1 MTLLGLREQGY
12 KAVFVGIGMPD
23 PKKIPLFE
31 DLTKEQGFY
40 TSKDFLPVVA
50 AASKAG
56 TAHIVCVFRMPAVI
70 PGSQLQETRYDTSF
84 FFGVAAYEYY
94 NTTSKGLCDYFT
106 RSLIA
111 IC

>member
-1 MTLLGLREQGY
+1 MELKKPLSGKEGGVTLLGLREQGY

-56 TAHIVCVFRMPAVI
+56 TAQIVFMFRI
-70 PGSQLQETRYDTSF
+70 PYD
-84 FFGVAAYEYY
+84 VPV
-94 NTTSKGLCDYFT
+94 
-106 RSLIA
+106 
-111 IC
+111 